1 MLQDAEPS
9 EIFRNVIAHVSK
21 QHLSDSDLS
30 TYIFVQQSA
39 EKNGSRPD

>member
-1 MLQDAEPS
+1 MLPDAEPS
-9 EIFRNVIAHVSK
+9 EIFRNIIAYVSK

-39 EKNGSRPD
+39 EKNSSRPD